1 MKRDIKLPF
10 GLNVDGVLVHISEV
24 GNGKNCNC
32 YCPSCKSPLIAAK
45 GRQIQHHFK
54 HHIIHECDGGLESAI
69 HLTAKKIIREKKQIT
84 LPKYTTTALLID
96 SWGNLYTIARYY
108 DRS

>member
-69 HLTAKKIIREKKQIT
+69 HLTAKKLFEKKTDNPAKIHHHC
-84 LPKYTTTALLID
+84 
-96 SWGNLYTIARYY
+96 IAYRFMGKSIHYC
-108 DRS
+108 SVL